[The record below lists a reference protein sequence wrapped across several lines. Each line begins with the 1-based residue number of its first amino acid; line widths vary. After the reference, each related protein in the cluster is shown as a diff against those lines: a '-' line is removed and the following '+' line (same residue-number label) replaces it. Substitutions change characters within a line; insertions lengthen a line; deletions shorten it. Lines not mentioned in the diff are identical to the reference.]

1 MADENPTDSQ
11 TPEKP
16 SNSAEKELPDED
28 EEGSKNPKK
37 ISITVKSQKQK
48 EIFEV
53 DESLDVKSFKELISP
68 KFNAEPTRLN
78 LIFAGKILKD
88 HDTLLQHNIR
98 DGLTVHLVVKT
109 VPVQSS
115 STRPQGDGAQA
126 SFGNLG
132 GLVGLSSMGMNSGN
146 LVEIQQRLQREIQSN
161 PSLLQFYLDN
171 PLTQSLMSDPE
182 RMRTLITSNP
192 QMQELLERNPEI
204 NHMLNNPEVLRQT
217 MELVRNP
224 SVYQELLRSN
234 DRAMANL
241 ESIPGGYNALQRM
254 YRDIQ
259 EPMLTSLTEQFTQ
272 NPFAGLAENTGS
284 NQQNSRSVPNPWT
297 SQANSG
303 SQNRS
308 MASVMQQMLE
318 NSDLMQNMLSA
329 PYTQS
334 MLAALSADPNMANT
348 LLQENPLLA
357 GNPALQEQ
365 IRNMMPQF
373 LQQLQNPDMQNVLTN
388 PQALNA
394 IMQIQQGMETL
405 RQTAPNLLNPPTN
418 PTTTAE
424 PVTSTTTTTTTAGTT
439 PSTTP
444 STDTFA
450 EFMAR
455 MVAGMNQQQNL
466 PPEQQYQAQLE
477 QLMAM
482 GFTNR
487 EANLQALVATFG
499 DVSAAIERLLL
510 SVS

>member
-1 MADENPTDSQ
+1 MADENID
-11 TPEKP
+11 TPETANKSNEEKP
-16 SNSAEKELPDED
+16 PDGEQ
-28 EEGSKNPKK
+28 SIKK
-37 ISITVKSQKQK
+37 INVTVKSQKQK
-48 EIFEV
+48 EVFEV
-53 DESLDVKSFKELISP
+53 EESLDVKSFKELIAK
-68 KFNAEPTRLN
+68 KFNAESNRLN

-88 HDTLLQHNIR
+88 NDTLLQHNIK
-98 DGLTVHLVVKT
+98 DGLTVHLVVKAT
-109 VPVQSS
+109 TTPDST
-115 STRPQGDGAQA
+115 STRPPADGAESQ
-126 SFGNLG
+126 SMFNSLG
-132 GLVGLSSMGMNSGN
+132 GLVGLSSMGMNSSN
-146 LVEIQQRLQREIQSN
+146 LVEIQQRLQRELQNN
-161 PSLLQFYLDN
+161 PALLQLYLDN
-171 PLTQSLMSDPE
+171 PLTQSLMNDPE
-182 RMRTLITSNP
+182 HMRTLITSNP

-204 NHMLNNPEVLRQT
+204 SHMLNNPELLRQT
-217 MELVRNP
+217 MELARNP

-272 NPFAGLAENTGS
+272 NPFAGLAENSTAP
-284 NQQNSRSVPNPWT
+284 NQPQDTRSVPNPWT
-297 SQANSG
+297 GQANSG

-329 PYTQS
+329 PYMQS
-334 MLAALSADPNMANT
+334 MLSALTADPNMANA
-348 LLQENPLLA
+348 LLSENPLLA
-357 GNPALQEQ
+357 GNPVLQEQ

-373 LQQLQNPDMQNVLTN
+373 LQQLQNPDMQNVLSN

-405 RQTAPNLLNPPTN
+405 RQTAPNLLNPTG
-418 PTTTAE
+418 TSTTAAE
-424 PVTSTTTTTTTAGTT
+424 TVTSTTTNNTTTRTAPTTT
-439 PSTTP
+439 PP
-444 STDTFA
+444 TDTFS

-455 MVAGMNQQQNL
+455 MVAGMNSQSENL
-466 PPEQQYQAQLE
+466 PPEERYQAQLE
-477 QLMAM
+477 QLTSM

-510 SVS
+510 SDT